1 MPAALFDLQT
11 LCRRYFKCEP
21 LVVGDPDVDLG
32 IKVLTDRPAAV
43 GADRLVNAVAA
54 HERYKGALIVVDF
67 GTATTFDIVAANGD
81 YEGGVIAPGANLSA
95 EALHK
100 AAAMLPRVAV
110 ERTQAVIGKDTEPAM
125 QSGLFWG
132 YIGLIEGLVARIK
145 EEYGQPMTVI
155 ATGGLATLFFQQTP
169 AIDHHRSRSHHPRP
183 GSDPRAQRSAQ
194 GVRLVLMDASR
205 RNDELVLLPLGGAG
219 EIGMNFNAYGYRPA
233 RRPRMDHRRLRRAV
247 RAGRARRPASISS
260 CRTSASSRS

>member
-1 MPAALFDLQT
+1 MLLVIDAGNTNIVFAVHDGHTVRAEWRAVTDNARTADEYAVMLIPLLQLQGISFSDVHSAIIATVVPAALFNLKT

-21 LVVGDPDVDLG
+21 LVVGDHDVDLG
-32 IKVLTDRPAAV
+32 IQVLTDRPAAV
-43 GADRLVNAVAA
+43 GADRIVNAVAA
-54 HERYKGALIVVDF
+54 HASHKGALIVIDF

-125 QSGLFWG
+125 RSGLFWG
-132 YIGLIEGLVARIK
+132 YIGLIEGLVKRIK

-155 ATGGLATLFFQQTP
+155 ATGGLATLFFRQTP
-169 AIDHHRSRSHHPRP
+169 AIDHI
-183 GSDPRAQRSAQ
+183 DPDLTIR
-194 GVRLVLMDASR
+194 GLVLIHARNAPGKAS
-205 RNDELVLLPLGGAG
+205 V
-219 EIGMNFNAYGYRPA
+219 
-233 RRPRMDHRRLRRAV
+233 
-247 RAGRARRPASISS
+247 
-260 CRTSASSRS
+260 

>member
-1 MPAALFDLQT
+1 MLLVIDAGNTNIVFAVHDGHTVRAEWRAVTDNARTADEYAVMLMPLVQLQGISFSDVDSAIIATVVPAALFNLKT

-21 LVVGDPDVDLG
+21 LVVGDPNVDLG
-32 IKVLTDRPAAV
+32 IQVLTDRPSAV

-54 HERYKGALIVVDF
+54 HAAHKGALIVVDF

-125 QSGLFWG
+125 RSGLFWG
-132 YIGLIEGLVARIK
+132 YIGLIEGLVKRIK
-145 EEYGQPMTVI
+145 EEYGQPMTVS
-155 ATGGLATLFFQQTP
+155 ATGRLTTLFFPQ
-169 AIDHHRSRSHHPRP
+169 
-183 GSDPRAQRSAQ
+183 
-194 GVRLVLMDASR
+194 
-205 RNDELVLLPLGGAG
+205 N
-219 EIGMNFNAYGYRPA
+219 
-233 RRPRMDHRRLRRAV
+233 
-247 RAGRARRPASISS
+247 
-260 CRTSASSRS
+260 